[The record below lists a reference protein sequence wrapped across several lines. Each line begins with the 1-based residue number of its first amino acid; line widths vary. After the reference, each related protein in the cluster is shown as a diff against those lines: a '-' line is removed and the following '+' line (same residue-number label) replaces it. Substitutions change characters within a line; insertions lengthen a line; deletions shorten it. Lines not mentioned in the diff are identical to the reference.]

1 MIGQQ
6 NLLKTLDSMIMNH
19 NFPRFALFVG
29 ATGSGKKT
37 LIHELFPGESSEDSC
52 IYAVNT
58 VESVR
63 ATVNLAYIFHNKIFV
78 FTDIDDMSIAAK
90 NALLKIVEECPNDN
104 MFIMTAENENNVLD
118 TIKSRAIV
126 FHMEEYTSEELVEY
140 CKLKYPYSDVSD
152 YILSVCDNPGEIDAL
167 MSAGGSLVY
176 DYVNKVID
184 NIALVSGANAF
195 KIGEKIAF
203 KDEEDKIDLKLFLK
217 TFSACCIDRF
227 KGASNFDI
235 VEYSRGCQITS
246 KYIRDLRIK
255 GINKQML
262 FDSWLLDI
270 REAWR

>member
-6 NLLKTLDSMIMNH
+6 NLQKTVNALIKDH
-19 NFPRFALFVG
+19 TFPKFAIFVG
-29 ATGSGKKT
+29 ASGSGKNMFVFEHT
-37 LIHELFPGESSEDSC
+37 FTNLV
-52 IYAVNT
+52 YAKDNH

-63 ATVNLAYIFHNKIFV
+63 EIINLAYAVHDRTFV
-78 FTDIDDMSIAAK
+78 FRDVDDMSLAAK
-90 NALLKIVEECPNDN
+90 NALLKVVEECPNDN
-104 MFIMTAENENNVLD
+104 RFIMTVEDENNVLE
-118 TIKSRAIV
+118 TIRSRAVI
-126 FHMEEYTSEELVEY
+126 FHMDEYTYDDLLEY
-140 CKLKYPYSDVSD
+140 CKLKYPNSTYE
-152 YILSVCDNPGEIDAL
+152 YALSVCENPGEIDAL
-167 MSAGGSLVY
+167 MNAGGSIVY

-227 KGASNFDI
+227 KGSSNFD
-235 VEYSRGCQITS
+235 VVAYSKGCQITS

>member
-6 NLLKTLDSMIMNH
+6 NLLKMVDSLIKSQS
-19 NFPRFALFVG
+19 FPKFAIFIG
-29 ATGSGKKT
+29 PNGSGKNMFVAEHTFLNLVFAK
-37 LIHELFPGESSEDSC
+37 D
-52 IYAVNT
+52 NR

-63 ATVNLAYIFHNKIFV
+63 EIINLTYTARNLTFV
-78 FTDIDDMSIAAK
+78 FKDVDDMSLAAK
-90 NALLKIVEECPNDN
+90 NALLKVVEECPNDN
-104 MFIMTAENENNVLD
+104 RFIMTVEDENNILD
-118 TIKSRAIV
+118 TIRSRAVV
-126 FHMEEYTSEELVEY
+126 FRMDEYTYDDLLEY
-140 CKLKYPYSDVSD
+140 CNLKYPNNTPEFV
-152 YILSVCDNPGEIDAL
+152 LSVCDNPGEIDAL
-167 MSAGGSLVY
+167 MNAGGVAVY

-203 KDEEDKIDLKLFLK
+203 KDEPDKIDLKLFLK

-227 KGASNFDI
+227 KGASNFD
-235 VEYSRGCQITS
+235 VVAYSTGCQITS

-262 FDSWLLDI
+262 FDSWLLEI